1 MLYTICAELDNATNL
16 LSDDAKNAKSEYE
29 RNLPHIHSWHGLG
42 AVAGVARIVTLCRTT
57 SDRLRAIEDQ
67 VLQYEEMHLIE
78 VRWTSDSPEYIEAT
92 KLLSQ
97 CKYLKA
103 VNELERLVIQ
113 RLLEM
118 TKLGIAGTG
127 V

>member
-1 MLYTICAELDNATNL
+1 MLYIICAEQENAANL
-16 LSDDAKNAKSEYE
+16 LSDDAENAKAEYE
-29 RNLPHIHSWHGLG
+29 RNLPHIHGRHGLG
-42 AVAGVARIVTLCRTT
+42 TVGIARIITLRHT
-57 SDRLRAIEDQ
+57 
-67 VLQYEEMHLIE
+67 
-78 VRWTSDSPEYIEAT
+78 TSDSPEYIEAS

-97 CKYLKA
+97 RKYLKA
-103 VNELERLVIQ
+103 VDELERLVIQ